1 MSKEAA
7 RAFYDKVKA
16 SPELANK
23 VTERGDQLSDAD
35 MVRIAGDAG
44 FECTAEELDAVGTEI
59 ASELS
64 DDQLNDVAGGSGP
77 ADAVG
82 SKSLKIKGGIGD
94 TSIKVKP
101 GLQNLA
107 WSAYKV
113 SAAKGTK
120 S

>member
-7 RAFYDKVKA
+7 RAFYNRVKS
-16 SPELANK
+16 SPELAEK
-23 VTERGDQLSDAD
+23 LTACGDQLSEAD
-35 MVRIAGDAG
+35 MVRIAGEAG
-44 FECTAEELDAVGTEI
+44 FECTGDELDEVGKEI

-64 DDQLNDVAGGSGP
+64 DDQLEAVAGGSGP
-77 ADAVG
+77 TDVVG

-94 TSIKVKP
+94 SSLKIKP
-101 GLQNLA
+101 GMQNLA

-113 SAAKGTK
+113 SAAKG